1 MCGLTRE
8 PNRDIKGIYTMKQQQ
23 LFQMHL
29 ASRPGDVVIT
39 ASGTTVIVL
48 SGIVWTDQVVIQ
60 ERTDKSLAS

>member
-1 MCGLTRE
+1 
-8 PNRDIKGIYTMKQQQ
+8 MKRQQ

-48 SGIVWTDQVVIQ
+48 SGIVVWTDPVRDQVVIQ

>member
-1 MCGLTRE
+1 
-8 PNRDIKGIYTMKQQQ
+8 MKPQQ

-48 SGIVWTDQVVIQ
+48 SGIVVWTDQVVIQ